1 MSIDDAATMRLQN
14 DIWRDEGRLVDF
26 VFNLQVLGSSAWES
40 AEYIDCCHGH
50 CHHHPQN
57 GTEPQ
62 TILSLNTVDD
72 VIGLTEW
79 LSPLSMTGYGSFVDR
94 ESERWQANHGLMHSA
109 EM

>member
-1 MSIDDAATMRLQN
+1 MSIDDAATMRLQTN
-14 DIWRDEGRLVDF
+14 IWRYEGRLVDF

-72 VIGLTEW
+72 VERAYRVAESLI
-79 LSPLSMTGYGSFVDR
+79 YDR
-94 ESERWQANHGLMHSA
+94 LRIIRGQGE
-109 EM
+109 